1 MNENKSGK
9 MEKFLAGKGFYI
21 VLALCMVVIG
31 ISVWTIANHS
41 VTKNL
46 NIEPDVTLEND
57 GDTTAVMSEASPSP
71 IIEDMDI
78 EDADDAGVWTQDDVW
93 TGPEKWAWPVEGEVS
108 REYNVEALSY
118 DVTMADWRTHDGMD
132 VSADIGAPVHAAAD
146 GTVAEVRNDELYGT
160 TVTIDH
166 GAGMKSVYSNLGDTP
181 TVSVGD
187 AVKAGDTIG
196 AVGSSAICEVSQEPH
211 VHVAIYKDGN
221 SVNPQNYLPG

>member
-57 GDTTAVMSEASPSP
+57 GDTAAVMSEASPSP
-71 IIEDMDI
+71 IIEDMDT
-78 EDADDAGVWTQDDVW
+78 EDADEVGVWTQEDVW

-181 TVSVGD
+181 TVAVGD
-187 AVKAGDTIG
+187 QVKAGDTIG

-221 SVNPQNYLPG
+221 SVNPQNYLQG